1 MPGMVLFRRR
11 WSVGSDDL
19 VLPALFLFLLH
30 SIWLVVL
37 LVVLFGLPYGSDQSC
52 SITLVDHGCGYLG
65 ILVSCLIC
73 ESAIMWLSMRGS
85 ILYTQP
91 RDAVQYVLYIRLAI
105 LLVELVYAVVGIAWL
120 VQYYQPC
127 SDVTAK
133 NLTLGI
139 VVCNWL
145 VIFSVC
151 FTLMCTFDPTG
162 RTFVKLKATRRRQRN
177 LTTYT
182 LRHRLEEGQASSW
195 SRRLKFIMCCAR
207 AQDTQ
212 SDAYSEV
219 ASLFAEFFRDL
230 DIVPS
235 DIIAGLVLLR
245 QRQRSK
251 RSAILDQ
258 ANNDIIA
265 FLSGM
270 PVTRNTKYLD
280 LKNSVEMSMYKEVCY
295 YMLFALAAY
304 GWPMYLL
311 RKPACGLCRLA
322 SSCSCTSGSASRLTH
337 AVTVE
342 EDNCCGCNVL
352 AVRRQFLDQDLK
364 QVQIVYMSCHDAV
377 YETPFFVAVDHGKKK
392 VVISIRG
399 TLSLKD
405 ALTDLTGDSERLPVE
420 GQHGTW
426 LGHKGMVYSA
436 EYIKKKLEQEMILSQ
451 AFGRDLSKGTM
462 HYGLVIVGHSLGAGT
477 AAILSFLLRPHY
489 PSLHCYAYSPPGG
502 LLSEDAMEYSKE
514 FCTSVVLGKDLVPR
528 IGLFQLEG
536 FRRHLLEVLQKSDK
550 PKWRIIAGGTKCIPK
565 SEFPSEEDGPQ
576 LQGSAPPSSRLWLH
590 PSDLSIA
597 LSASTPL
604 YPPGRVIH
612 VVHNHPPESCC
623 GQEEPTYSA
632 LWGDNKAFDE
642 VIISPAMLNEHMP
655 HMVMEGLHK
664 VLEAN
669 VAISEQSDAE
679 SGESVAVSL
688 QAELPTNPLLPDCLP
703 TLSNTPNILPSP
715 SHPSTPSPCSS
726 PNMPKNPAVPSHSST
741 QSLVLSDSSAM
752 PVGDSLSSLLNADAP
767 LLLPVENAHSVTQVS
782 DTLPTPALTTLAEP
796 TTTPQ
801 VLENYNKGKTA
812 LLSAAKIM
820 VSPTEVD
827 LNPETIFL
835 GASTSHQP
843 SPVTHHRRNSS
854 VRSCARSEISLD
866 GFAECPPPP
875 VPIVLTGARE
885 RLAVELCERR
895 APLAVME
902 SLSDAESL
910 YSLESRRSSAALRG
924 SPCLGSFPFS
934 MDAPIPEENPS
945 LSSRTELLAADG
957 LQPTTPEHELGEPGP
972 YCPTPPLEEYAPR
985 LSPDTPRYSAHIP
998 PVLGQTVIGQ
1008 PLYLEDAPQQAK
1020 AAETVN
1026 VYLQSGPP
1034 SPEIPPSV
1042 PHSPRGSS
1050 TPLER
1055 GSQESIVEMGETPAR
1070 EQPPAAKAESEPL
1083 ADAASQQAPLSN
1095 GNPSQVVLEFAQ
1107 YLDSLFKL
1115 DGSSSPPMEL
1125 SDGES
1130 ESGRSSY
1137 SQSESQKPGQQLE
1150 DRDKLLLARATL
1162 EPNLVPKPPRTFAG
1176 SADPS
1181 SGISLSPSYP
1191 LSSSGELN
1199 DLSPADGTPA
1209 ANHIRTSTPLPYNEE
1224 NALSSMV

>member
-19 VLPALFLFLLH
+19 VLPAFFLFILH
-30 SIWLVVL
+30 CIWLVVL
-37 LVVLFGLPYGSDQSC
+37 SMVLFGLPYGSEQSC
-52 SITLVDHGCGYLG
+52 SVTLVDHGRGYLG

-91 RDAVQYVLYIRLAI
+91 REAVQYVLYIRLAI

-127 SDVTAK
+127 SDITAK
-133 NLTLGI
+133 NLALGI
-139 VVCNWL
+139 VACNWL

-151 FTLMCTFDPTG
+151 FTMMCTFDPTG

-195 SRRLKFIMCCAR
+195 SRRLKFFMCCTR
-207 AQDTQ
+207 TKDTQ

-245 QRQRSK
+245 QRQRAK
-251 RSAILDQ
+251 RAAILDQ
-258 ANNDIIA
+258 ANNDVLA
-265 FLSGM
+265 FLSGI

-280 LKNSVEMSMYKEVCY
+280 LKNSSEMAMYKEVCY
-295 YMLFALAAY
+295 YMLFAMAAY
-304 GWPMYLL
+304 GWPVYLL
-311 RKPACGLCRLA
+311 RKPACGLCKLV
-322 SSCSCTSGSASRLTH
+322 STCSVCVCSRLSQSITI
-337 AVTVE
+337 E

-352 AVRRQFLDQDLK
+352 AIRRQFLDRDLK
-364 QVQIVYMSCHDAV
+364 EVQIVYTSFHDAV
-377 YETPFFVAVDHGKKK
+377 YETPFFVAVDHAKKK

-399 TLSLKD
+399 TLSPKD

-420 GQHGTW
+420 EQHGTW

-451 AFGRDLSKGTM
+451 AFGRDLGKGTM

-477 AAILSFLLRPHY
+477 AAILSFLLRPQY
-489 PSLHCYAYSPPGG
+489 PSLHCYSYSPPGG

-514 FCTSVVLGKDLVPR
+514 FVTSVVLGKDLVPR
-528 IGLFQLEG
+528 IGLSQLEG

-565 SEFPSEEDGPQ
+565 SELPLDDEAPVSQGVTPSN
-576 LQGSAPPSSRLWLH
+576 SRLWLH

-612 VVHNHPPESCC
+612 VVHNHPPEICC

-655 HMVMEGLHK
+655 HVVMDGVNK
-664 VLEAN
+664 
-669 VAISEQSDAE
+669 
-679 SGESVAVSL
+679 
-688 QAELPTNPLLPDCLP
+688 
-703 TLSNTPNILPSP
+703 
-715 SHPSTPSPCSS
+715 
-726 PNMPKNPAVPSHSST
+726 
-741 QSLVLSDSSAM
+741 
-752 PVGDSLSSLLNADAP
+752 
-767 LLLPVENAHSVTQVS
+767 
-782 DTLPTPALTTLAEP
+782 
-796 TTTPQ
+796 

-827 LNPETIFL
+827 LNPETVFL
-835 GASTSHQP
+835 DASSSPQP
-843 SPVTHHRRNSS
+843 TANQ
-854 VRSCARSEISLD
+854 CLKQISLD
-866 GFAECPPPP
+866 GFLECLPPP
-875 VPIVLTGARE
+875 VPVVLTGARE
-885 RLAVELCERR
+885 RLAVELRERK
-895 APLAVME
+895 APLAIME
-902 SLSDAESL
+902 SLSDAESV
-910 YSLESRRSSAALRG
+910 YSLDSRRSSAALRG
-924 SPCLGSFPFS
+924 SPCLGSLPFPL
-934 MDAPIPEENPS
+934 DATIPEENPS

-957 LQPTTPEHELGEPGP
+957 LDHELGEPASPGKKFRRSSG
-972 YCPTPPLEEYAPR
+972 TPVAFP
-985 LSPDTPRYSAHIP
+985 
-998 PVLGQTVIGQ
+998 
-1008 PLYLEDAPQQAK
+1008 
-1020 AAETVN
+1020 
-1026 VYLQSGPP
+1026 
-1034 SPEIPPSV
+1034 
-1042 PHSPRGSS
+1042 
-1050 TPLER
+1050 
-1055 GSQESIVEMGETPAR
+1055 
-1070 EQPPAAKAESEPL
+1070 
-1083 ADAASQQAPLSN
+1083 PLSN
-1095 GNPSQVVLEFAQ
+1095 GTPSQAVLDFAQ
-1107 YLDSLFKL
+1107 YLDSLFRL
-1115 DGSSSPPMEL
+1115 DGSSSPPLEL
-1125 SDGES
+1125 SDAES
-1130 ESGRSSY
+1130 ESGRGSY
-1137 SQSESQKPGQQLE
+1137 SQAEGHHADQCMKDMDK
-1150 DRDKLLLARATL
+1150 DRQLLARATL

-1181 SGISLSPSYP
+1181 SGISLSPSFP

-1199 DLSPADGTPA
+1199 DFSPADGVPPTNYTSA
-1209 ANHIRTSTPLPYNEE
+1209 LRTSAASPNPKETT
-1224 NALSSMV
+1224 LSSMV

>member
-1 MPGMVLFRRR
+1 MPGMVMFRRR

-30 SIWLVVL
+30 CIWLVVL
-37 LVVLFGLPYGSDQSC
+37 SVVLFGLPYGSDQSC
-52 SITLVDHGCGYLG
+52 SITLVDHGRGYMG

-91 RDAVQYVLYIRLAI
+91 REAVQYVIYIRLAI

-133 NLTLGI
+133 NLALGI
-139 VVCNWL
+139 VACNWL

-151 FTLMCTFDPTG
+151 ITLMCTFDPTG

-195 SRRLKFIMCCAR
+195 SRRLKFFMCCTR

-258 ANNDIIA
+258 ANNDILA

-270 PVTRNTKYLD
+270 PVTRNTRYLD
-280 LKNSVEMSMYKEVCY
+280 LKNSAEMNMYKDVCY

-304 GWPMYLL
+304 GWPMYLM

-322 SSCSCTSGSASRLTH
+322 SSCPCTSVSGSRLSQS
-337 AVTVE
+337 VTVE

-352 AVRRQFLDQDLK
+352 AIRRHFLDRDLK
-364 QVQIVYMSCHDAV
+364 QVHIVYTSCHDAV
-377 YETPFFVAVDHGKKK
+377 YETPFFVAVDHAKKK

-399 TLSLKD
+399 TLSPKD
-405 ALTDLTGDSERLPVE
+405 ALTDLTGDSERLPLE
-420 GQHGTW
+420 EQHGTW

-451 AFGRDLSKGTM
+451 AFGRDLNKGTM

-477 AAILSFLLRPHY
+477 AAILSFLLRPEY
-489 PSLHCYAYSPPGG
+489 PTLHCYSYSPPGG

-514 FCTSVVLGKDLVPR
+514 FVSSVVLGKDLVPR
-528 IGLFQLEG
+528 LGLSQLEG
-536 FRRHLLEVLQKSDK
+536 FRRHLLEVLQKSNK

-565 SEFPSEEDGPQ
+565 SELPLEDEDPQ
-576 LQGSAPPSSRLWLH
+576 SQPAAPPSTLPFQPPP
-590 PSDLSIA
+590 PSTLLAESSI
-597 LSASTPL
+597 
-604 YPPGRVIH
+604 
-612 VVHNHPPESCC
+612 C

-632 LWGDNKAFDE
+632 LWGDNKAFNE

-655 HMVMEGLHK
+655 HMVMEGLNK
-664 VLEAN
+664 
-669 VAISEQSDAE
+669 
-679 SGESVAVSL
+679 
-688 QAELPTNPLLPDCLP
+688 
-703 TLSNTPNILPSP
+703 
-715 SHPSTPSPCSS
+715 
-726 PNMPKNPAVPSHSST
+726 
-741 QSLVLSDSSAM
+741 
-752 PVGDSLSSLLNADAP
+752 
-767 LLLPVENAHSVTQVS
+767 
-782 DTLPTPALTTLAEP
+782 
-796 TTTPQ
+796 

-827 LNPETIFL
+827 LNPETMFVD
-835 GASTSHQP
+835 TSATSQQP
-843 SPVTHHRRNSS
+843 TPTAHHRRNSS
-854 VRSCARSEISLD
+854 VRSCAQSEISLD
-866 GFAECPPPP
+866 GFSECPPPP
-875 VPIVLTGARE
+875 VPVVLRGARE
-885 RLAVELCERR
+885 RLTVELRDR
-895 APLAVME
+895 KAPLAVME

-910 YSLESRRSSAALRG
+910 YSLDSRRSSAALRG
-924 SPCLGSFPFS
+924 SPMLGSLSFPL
-934 MDAPIPEENPS
+934 DAPIPEENPS
-945 LSSRTELLAADG
+945 LSSRTELLAADC
-957 LQPTTPEHELGEPGP
+957 LCQATPEHLGEDGP
-972 YCPTPPLEEYAPR
+972 FFTPLETTSTPDYPMR
-985 LSPDTPRYSAHIP
+985 LSPATPRFSGHHPPPLLNQSALAHPFKPELNANTKMLPDGDHQQIPGVYSP
-998 PVLGQTVIGQ
+998 GSTPNTPLSPQMGSRPVDR
-1008 PLYLEDAPQQAK
+1008 EDEEWVLDTAK
-1020 AAETVN
+1020 EQLSAETR
-1026 VYLQSGPP
+1026 LAA
-1034 SPEIPPSV
+1034 
-1042 PHSPRGSS
+1042 S
-1050 TPLER
+1050 TP
-1055 GSQESIVEMGETPAR
+1055 
-1070 EQPPAAKAESEPL
+1070 PP
-1083 ADAASQQAPLSN
+1083 QLSN
-1095 GNPSQVVLEFAQ
+1095 GNPSQAVLEFAQ
-1107 YLDSLFKL
+1107 YLDSLFRL
-1115 DGSSSPPMEL
+1115 DGSSSPPLEL

-1130 ESGRSSY
+1130 ESGRGSFGHG
-1137 SQSESQKPGQQLE
+1137 ECLTDGQQL
-1150 DRDKLLLARATL
+1150 DDKQLLARATM

-1181 SGISLSPSYP
+1181 SGISLSPSFP
-1191 LSSSGELN
+1191 LSSSEELN
-1199 DLSPADGTPA
+1199 DLSPGEGALPA
-1209 ANHIRTSTPLPYNEE
+1209 IHSLRTSTPCHCPEE
-1224 NALSSMV
+1224 NTLSSMV

>member
-1 MPGMVLFRRR
+1 MTCLLYHNACTSRVGAVMPGMVLFRRR

-576 LQGSAPPSSRLWLH
+576 PQGSAPPSSRLWLH

-664 VLEAN
+664 
-669 VAISEQSDAE
+669 
-679 SGESVAVSL
+679 
-688 QAELPTNPLLPDCLP
+688 
-703 TLSNTPNILPSP
+703 
-715 SHPSTPSPCSS
+715 
-726 PNMPKNPAVPSHSST
+726 
-741 QSLVLSDSSAM
+741 
-752 PVGDSLSSLLNADAP
+752 
-767 LLLPVENAHSVTQVS
+767 
-782 DTLPTPALTTLAEP
+782 
-796 TTTPQ
+796 

>member
-19 VLPALFLFLLH
+19 VLPAFFLFILH
-30 SIWLVVL
+30 CIWLVVL
-37 LVVLFGLPYGSDQSC
+37 SVVLFGLPYSSEQSC
-52 SITLVDHGCGYLG
+52 SVTLVDHGRGYLG

-91 RDAVQYVLYIRLAI
+91 REAVQYVLYIRLAI

-127 SDVTAK
+127 SDITAK
-133 NLTLGI
+133 NLALGI

-151 FTLMCTFDPTG
+151 FTMMCTFDPTG

-195 SRRLKFIMCCAR
+195 SRRLKFFMCCTR
-207 AQDTQ
+207 AKDTQ

-251 RSAILDQ
+251 RASILDQ
-258 ANNDIIA
+258 ANNDVLA
-265 FLSGM
+265 FLSGI

-280 LKNSVEMSMYKEVCY
+280 LKNSSEMAMYKEVCY
-295 YMLFALAAY
+295 YMLFAMAAY
-304 GWPMYLL
+304 GWPIYLL
-311 RKPACGLCRLA
+311 RKPACGLCRLV
-322 SSCSCTSGSASRLTH
+322 STCSCNTSVSGSRLSQSI
-337 AVTVE
+337 TVE

-352 AVRRQFLDQDLK
+352 AIRRQFLDRDLK
-364 QVQIVYMSCHDAV
+364 EVQIVYTSWHDA
-377 YETPFFVAVDHGKKK
+377 
-392 VVISIRG
+392 
-399 TLSLKD
+399 D

-420 GQHGTW
+420 EQHGTW

-451 AFGRDLSKGTM
+451 AFGRDLGKGTM

-477 AAILSFLLRPHY
+477 AAILSFLLRPQY
-489 PSLHCYAYSPPGG
+489 PSLHCYSYSPPGG

-514 FCTSVVLGKDLVPR
+514 FVTSVVLGKDLVPR
-528 IGLFQLEG
+528 IGLSQLEG

-565 SEFPSEEDGPQ
+565 SELPMDDEAPVSQGVTPSN
-576 LQGSAPPSSRLWLH
+576 SRLWLH

-612 VVHNHPPESCC
+612 VVHNHPPEMCC

-655 HMVMEGLHK
+655 HV
-664 VLEAN
+664 VLEN
-669 VAISEQSDAE
+669 PYLISDLIA
-679 SGESVAVSL
+679 A
-688 QAELPTNPLLPDCLP
+688 
-703 TLSNTPNILPSP
+703 
-715 SHPSTPSPCSS
+715 
-726 PNMPKNPAVPSHSST
+726 
-741 QSLVLSDSSAM
+741 
-752 PVGDSLSSLLNADAP
+752 
-767 LLLPVENAHSVTQVS
+767 
-782 DTLPTPALTTLAEP
+782 
-796 TTTPQ
+796 Q

-827 LNPETIFL
+827 LNPETVFL
-835 GASTSHQP
+835 DASNSPQP
-843 SPVTHHRRNSS
+843 TPATHHRRNSS

-866 GFAECPPPP
+866 GFSECPPPP
-875 VPIVLTGARE
+875 VPVVLTGARE
-885 RLAVELCERR
+885 RLAVELRERK
-895 APLAVME
+895 APLAIME
-902 SLSDAESL
+902 SLSDAESI
-910 YSLESRRSSAALRG
+910 YSLDSRRSSAALRG
-924 SPCLGSFPFS
+924 SPCLGSLPFPL
-934 MDAPIPEENPS
+934 DAPIPEENPS

-957 LQPTTPEHELGEPGP
+957 LDRELGEAGP
-972 YCPTPPLEEYAPR
+972 YCPTPPELEIPSNDAHHLNTRNSGNFSPLSVGQTIVDQPANQGEQDFRRSSGTPVACQPSAIPNNQVASR
-985 LSPDTPRYSAHIP
+985 TPETPKDREFAEGEVESGQSKTLSP
-998 PVLGQTVIGQ
+998 
-1008 PLYLEDAPQQAK
+1008 
-1020 AAETVN
+1020 
-1026 VYLQSGPP
+1026 
-1034 SPEIPPSV
+1034 V
-1042 PHSPRGSS
+1042 P
-1050 TPLER
+1050 
-1055 GSQESIVEMGETPAR
+1055 
-1070 EQPPAAKAESEPL
+1070 
-1083 ADAASQQAPLSN
+1083 PLSN
-1095 GNPSQVVLEFAQ
+1095 GTPSQAVLEFAQ
-1107 YLDSLFKL
+1107 YLDSLFRL
-1115 DGSSSPPMEL
+1115 DGSSSPPLEL
-1125 SDGES
+1125 SDAES
-1130 ESGRSSY
+1130 ESGRGSY
-1137 SQSESQKPGQQLE
+1137 SQAEGHHADQRVKNADK
-1150 DRDKLLLARATL
+1150 DRQLLARATL

-1181 SGISLSPSYP
+1181 SGISLSPSFP

-1199 DLSPADGTPA
+1199 DFSPADGVLPT
-1209 ANHIRTSTPLPYNEE
+1209 NHTSALRTE
-1224 NALSSMV
+1224 NPKETVLSSMV

>member
-1 MPGMVLFRRR
+1 MPGMVMFRRR

-30 SIWLVVL
+30 CVWLVVL
-37 LVVLFGLPYGSDQSC
+37 SVVLFGLPYGSDQSC
-52 SITLVDHGCGYLG
+52 SVTLVDHGRGYLG

-91 RDAVQYVLYIRLAI
+91 REAVQYVLYIRLAI

-133 NLTLGI
+133 NLALGI
-139 VVCNWL
+139 VACNWL

-151 FTLMCTFDPTG
+151 ITLMCTFDPTG

-195 SRRLKFIMCCAR
+195 SRRLKFFMCCTR

-251 RSAILDQ
+251 RSSILDQ
-258 ANNDIIA
+258 ANNDILA

-270 PVTRNTKYLD
+270 PVTRNTRYLD
-280 LKNSVEMSMYKEVCY
+280 LKNSGEMNMYKDVCY

-304 GWPMYLL
+304 GWPMYLM

-322 SSCSCTSGSASRLTH
+322 SSCPCTSVSGSRLSQS
-337 AVTVE
+337 VTVE

-352 AVRRQFLDQDLK
+352 AIRRHFLDRELK
-364 QVQIVYMSCHDAV
+364 QVHIVYTSCHDAV
-377 YETPFFVAVDHGKKK
+377 YETPFFVAVDHAKKK

-399 TLSLKD
+399 TLSPKD

-420 GQHGTW
+420 EQHGTW

-451 AFGRDLSKGTM
+451 AFGRDLNKGTM

-477 AAILSFLLRPHY
+477 AAILSFLLRPQY
-489 PSLHCYAYSPPGG
+489 PTLHCYSYSPPGG
-502 LLSEDAMEYSKE
+502 LLSEEAMEYSKE
-514 FCTSVVLGKDLVPR
+514 FVTSVVLGKDLVPR
-528 IGLFQLEG
+528 LGLSQLEG
-536 FRRHLLEVLQKSDK
+536 FRRHLLEVLQKSNK

-565 SEFPSEEDGPQ
+565 SELPLEDDDPQ
-576 LQGSAPPSSRLWLH
+576 SQPAAPPSSRLWLH

-604 YPPGRVIH
+604 YPPGRIIH
-612 VVHNHPPESCC
+612 VVC
-623 GQEEPTYSA
+623 GCFCFEEPTYSA

-655 HMVMEGLHK
+655 HMVMEGLNK
-664 VLEAN
+664 
-669 VAISEQSDAE
+669 
-679 SGESVAVSL
+679 
-688 QAELPTNPLLPDCLP
+688 
-703 TLSNTPNILPSP
+703 
-715 SHPSTPSPCSS
+715 
-726 PNMPKNPAVPSHSST
+726 
-741 QSLVLSDSSAM
+741 
-752 PVGDSLSSLLNADAP
+752 
-767 LLLPVENAHSVTQVS
+767 
-782 DTLPTPALTTLAEP
+782 
-796 TTTPQ
+796 

-827 LNPETIFL
+827 LNPESIFMD
-835 GASTSHQP
+835 ASTTSQQP
-843 SPVTHHRRNSS
+843 TPTTHHRRNSS
-854 VRSCARSEISLD
+854 VRSCAQSEISLD
-866 GFAECPPPP
+866 GFSECPPPP
-875 VPIVLTGARE
+875 VPVVLRGARE
-885 RLAVELCERR
+885 RLAVELRDR
-895 APLAVME
+895 KAPLAVME

-910 YSLESRRSSAALRG
+910 YSLDSRRSSAALRG
-924 SPCLGSFPFS
+924 SPMLSSLPFPL
-934 MDAPIPEENPS
+934 DAPIPEENPS
-945 LSSRTELLAADG
+945 LSSRTELLAADC
-957 LQPTTPEHELGEPGP
+957 LCATTPEHLGEVGP
-972 YCPTPPLEEYAPR
+972 FFTPWTPFPSSAEPEPEKQLPASTPP
-985 LSPDTPRYSAHIP
+985 
-998 PVLGQTVIGQ
+998 
-1008 PLYLEDAPQQAK
+1008 PQ
-1020 AAETVN
+1020 
-1026 VYLQSGPP
+1026 
-1034 SPEIPPSV
+1034 
-1042 PHSPRGSS
+1042 
-1050 TPLER
+1050 
-1055 GSQESIVEMGETPAR
+1055 
-1070 EQPPAAKAESEPL
+1070 
-1083 ADAASQQAPLSN
+1083 LSN
-1095 GNPSQVVLEFAQ
+1095 GNPSQAVLEFAQ
-1107 YLDSLFKL
+1107 YLDSLFRL
-1115 DGSSSPPMEL
+1115 DGSSSPPLEL

-1130 ESGRSSY
+1130 ESGRGSFG
-1137 SQSESQKPGQQLE
+1137 QGECLGDGQQL
-1150 DRDKLLLARATL
+1150 DDKQLLARATL

-1181 SGISLSPSYP
+1181 SGISLSPSFP
-1191 LSSSGELN
+1191 LSSSEELN
-1199 DLSPADGTPA
+1199 DLSPGEGAPPA
-1209 ANHIRTSTPLPYNEE
+1209 IHSLRTSPPCHCPEE
-1224 NALSSMV
+1224 NTLSSMV

>member
-19 VLPALFLFLLH
+19 VLPAFFLFLLH
-30 SIWLVVL
+30 CIWLVVL
-37 LVVLFGLPYGSDQSC
+37 SVVLFGLPYSLEQSC
-52 SITLVDHGCGYLG
+52 SVTLVDHGRGYLG

-91 RDAVQYVLYIRLAI
+91 REAVQYVLYIRLAI

-127 SDVTAK
+127 PDVTAK

-139 VVCNWL
+139 VACNWL

-151 FTLMCTFDPTG
+151 FTMMCTFDPTG

-195 SRRLKFIMCCAR
+195 SRRLKFFMCCTR
-207 AQDTQ
+207 AKDTQ

-245 QRQRSK
+245 QRQRAK
-251 RSAILDQ
+251 RAAVLDQ
-258 ANNDIIA
+258 ANNDVLA
-265 FLSGM
+265 FLSGI

-280 LKNSVEMSMYKEVCY
+280 LKNSSEMAMYKEVCY
-295 YMLFALAAY
+295 YMLFAMAAY
-304 GWPMYLL
+304 GWPVYLL
-311 RKPACGLCRLA
+311 RQPACGICRLV
-322 SSCSCTSGSASRLTH
+322 STCSYCVCVCSRLSQSI
-337 AVTVE
+337 TVE

-352 AVRRQFLDQDLK
+352 AIRRQFLDRDLK
-364 QVQIVYMSCHDAV
+364 EVQIVYTSFHDAV
-377 YETPFFVAVDHGKKK
+377 YETPFFVAVDHAKKK

-399 TLSLKD
+399 TLSPKD

-420 GQHGTW
+420 EQHGTW

-451 AFGRDLSKGTM
+451 AFGRDLGKGTM

-477 AAILSFLLRPHY
+477 AAILSFLLRPQY
-489 PSLHCYAYSPPGG
+489 PSLHCYSYSPPGG

-514 FCTSVVLGKDLVPR
+514 FVTSVVLGKDLVPR
-528 IGLFQLEG
+528 IGLSQLEG
-536 FRRHLLEVLQKSDK
+536 FRRHLLEVLQKSEK
-550 PKWRIIAGGTKCIPK
+550 AKWRIIAGGTKCIPK
-565 SEFPSEEDGPQ
+565 SELPLDDEAPVSQGVTPSN
-576 LQGSAPPSSRLWLH
+576 SRLWLH

-612 VVHNHPPESCC
+612 VVHNHPPEMCC
-623 GQEEPTYSA
+623 GQEDPTYSA

-655 HMVMEGLHK
+655 HVVMDGLNK
-664 VLEAN
+664 
-669 VAISEQSDAE
+669 
-679 SGESVAVSL
+679 
-688 QAELPTNPLLPDCLP
+688 
-703 TLSNTPNILPSP
+703 
-715 SHPSTPSPCSS
+715 
-726 PNMPKNPAVPSHSST
+726 
-741 QSLVLSDSSAM
+741 
-752 PVGDSLSSLLNADAP
+752 
-767 LLLPVENAHSVTQVS
+767 
-782 DTLPTPALTTLAEP
+782 
-796 TTTPQ
+796 

-827 LNPETIFL
+827 LNPETVFL
-835 GASTSHQP
+835 DASSSPQP
-843 SPVTHHRRNSS
+843 TPAKHHRRNSS

-866 GFAECPPPP
+866 GFSECPPPP
-875 VPIVLTGARE
+875 VPVVLTGARE
-885 RLAVELCERR
+885 RLAVELREQK
-895 APLAVME
+895 APLAIME
-902 SLSDAESL
+902 SLSDAESV
-910 YSLESRRSSAALRG
+910 YSLDSRRSSAALRG
-924 SPCLGSFPFS
+924 SPCLGSLPFPL
-934 MDAPIPEENPS
+934 DATIPEENPS

-957 LQPTTPEHELGEPGP
+957 LDHELVPSSV
-972 YCPTPPLEEYAPR
+972 THHLNFSPL
-985 LSPDTPRYSAHIP
+985 S
-998 PVLGQTVIGQ
+998 LGQTIVDQ
-1008 PLYLEDAPQQAK
+1008 PAKVESVRQA
-1020 AAETVN
+1020 
-1026 VYLQSGPP
+1026 
-1034 SPEIPPSV
+1034 
-1042 PHSPRGSS
+1042 
-1050 TPLER
+1050 
-1055 GSQESIVEMGETPAR
+1055 
-1070 EQPPAAKAESEPL
+1070 
-1083 ADAASQQAPLSN
+1083 
-1095 GNPSQVVLEFAQ
+1095 VLEFAQ
-1107 YLDSLFKL
+1107 YLDSLFRL
-1115 DGSSSPPMEL
+1115 DGSSSPPLEL
-1125 SDGES
+1125 SDAES
-1130 ESGRSSY
+1130 ESGRGSY
-1137 SQSESQKPGQQLE
+1137 SQAEGHHADQCVKNADK
-1150 DRDKLLLARATL
+1150 DRQLLARATL

-1181 SGISLSPSYP
+1181 SGISLSPSFP

-1199 DLSPADGTPA
+1199 DFSPPDGVLP
-1209 ANHIRTSTPLPYNEE
+1209 ANHTTALRTSAASPNPKETV
-1224 NALSSMV
+1224 LSSMV

>member
-1 MPGMVLFRRR
+1 MPGMVMFRRR

-19 VLPALFLFLLH
+19 VLPALFLFVLH
-30 SIWLVVL
+30 CVWLVVL
-37 LVVLFGLPYGSDQSC
+37 SVVLFGLPYGSDQSC
-52 SITLVDHGCGYLG
+52 SVTLVDHGRGYLG

-91 RDAVQYVLYIRLAI
+91 REAVQYVLYIRLAI

-133 NLTLGI
+133 NLALGI

-145 VIFSVC
+145 VIFSMC

-195 SRRLKFIMCCAR
+195 SRRLKFFMCCTR

-258 ANNDIIA
+258 ANNDILA

-270 PVTRNTKYLD
+270 PVTRNTRYLD
-280 LKNSVEMSMYKEVCY
+280 LKNSTEMAMYKEVCY

-304 GWPMYLL
+304 GWPMYLM

-322 SSCSCTSGSASRLTH
+322 SSCPCTSVSGTRLSQS
-337 AVTVE
+337 VTVE

-352 AVRRQFLDQDLK
+352 AIRRHFLDRELK
-364 QVQIVYMSCHDAV
+364 QVHIVYTSCHDAV

-399 TLSLKD
+399 TLSPKD
-405 ALTDLTGDSERLPVE
+405 ALTDLTGDSERLPLE
-420 GQHGTW
+420 EQHGTW

-451 AFGRDLSKGTM
+451 AFGRDLGKGTM

-477 AAILSFLLRPHY
+477 AAILSFLLRPQY
-489 PSLHCYAYSPPGG
+489 PTLQCYSYSPPGG

-514 FCTSVVLGKDLVPR
+514 FVTSVVLGKDLVPR
-528 IGLFQLEG
+528 IGLSQLEG

-565 SEFPSEEDGPQ
+565 SELPVEDSTQPPPV
-576 LQGSAPPSSRLWLH
+576 APPSARLWLH

-604 YPPGRVIH
+604 YPPGKVIH
-612 VVHNHPPESCC
+612 VVHNHPPETCC

-655 HMVMEGLHK
+655 HMVMEGLNK
-664 VLEAN
+664 
-669 VAISEQSDAE
+669 
-679 SGESVAVSL
+679 
-688 QAELPTNPLLPDCLP
+688 
-703 TLSNTPNILPSP
+703 
-715 SHPSTPSPCSS
+715 
-726 PNMPKNPAVPSHSST
+726 
-741 QSLVLSDSSAM
+741 
-752 PVGDSLSSLLNADAP
+752 
-767 LLLPVENAHSVTQVS
+767 
-782 DTLPTPALTTLAEP
+782 
-796 TTTPQ
+796 

-827 LNPETIFL
+827 LNPETIFM
-835 GASTSHQP
+835 AVPNSQQP
-843 SPVTHHRRNSS
+843 TPAMHHRRNSS

-866 GFAECPPPP
+866 GFSECPPPP
-875 VPIVLTGARE
+875 VPVVLRGARE
-885 RLAVELCERR
+885 RLAVELRDR
-895 APLAVME
+895 KAPLAVME

-910 YSLESRRSSAALRG
+910 YSLDSRRSSAALRG
-924 SPCLGSFPFS
+924 SPMLGCLPFS
-934 MDAPIPEENPS
+934 LDAPIPEENPS
-945 LSSRTELLAADG
+945 LSSRTELLAADC
-957 LQPTTPEHELGEPGP
+957 LCQATPEHLGQAGP
-972 YCPTPPLEEYAPR
+972 YFTPLESGSTPDYIMR
-985 LSPDTPRYSAHIP
+985 LSPATPRFSGHHSPAP
-998 PVLGQTVIGQ
+998 LGQIV
-1008 PLYLEDAPQQAK
+1008 LAQQ
-1020 AAETVN
+1020 
-1026 VYLQSGPP
+1026 SD
-1034 SPEIPPSV
+1034 
-1042 PHSPRGSS
+1042 SS
-1050 TPLER
+1050 TPH
-1055 GSQESIVEMGETPAR
+1055 ETELDGGVQDIPAVYSPDSTPPVPHRARTNLGPENGGYGKDVDGWEKR
-1070 EQPPAAKAESEPL
+1070 ETAEETQLKAEPS
-1083 ADAASQQAPLSN
+1083 ASTPPTQLSN
-1095 GNPSQVVLEFAQ
+1095 GNPSQAVLEFAQ
-1107 YLDSLFKL
+1107 YLDSLFRL
-1115 DGSSSPPMEL
+1115 DGSSSPPLEL

-1130 ESGRSSY
+1130 ESGRGSY
-1137 SQSESQKPGQQLE
+1137 DQEEGSGEGQQRGE
-1150 DRDKLLLARATL
+1150 DKQLLARATL
-1162 EPNLVPKPPRTFAG
+1162 EPNLVPKPPRTFAD

-1181 SGISLSPSYP
+1181 SGISLSPSFP

-1199 DLSPADGTPA
+1199 DLSPSDGAPPTT
-1209 ANHIRTSTPLPYNEE
+1209 HSLRTSTPCPYPEE
-1224 NALSSMV
+1224 NVLSSMV

>member
-19 VLPALFLFLLH
+19 VLPALFLFILH

-37 LVVLFGLPYGSDQSC
+37 LVVLFGLHYGSAQSC
-52 SITLVDHGCGYLG
+52 SITLVDHGYGYLG

-195 SRRLKFIMCCAR
+195 SRRLKFIMCCTR

-245 QRQRSK
+245 QRQRAK

-311 RKPACGLCRLA
+311 RKPACGLCRLV
-322 SSCSCTSGSASRLTH
+322 SSCSCTSGSSARLTQS
-337 AVTVE
+337 VTVE

-352 AVRRQFLDQDLK
+352 AVRRHFLDQDLK

-420 GQHGTW
+420 EQHGTW

-477 AAILSFLLRPHY
+477 AAILSFLLRPQY

-528 IGLFQLEG
+528 IGLYQLEG

-565 SEFPSEEDGPQ
+565 SEFPEEDGPHT
-576 LQGSAPPSSRLWLH
+576 QGSAPPSSRLWLH

-664 VLEAN
+664 VLE
-669 VAISEQSDAE
+669 
-679 SGESVAVSL
+679 
-688 QAELPTNPLLPDCLP
+688 
-703 TLSNTPNILPSP
+703 
-715 SHPSTPSPCSS
+715 
-726 PNMPKNPAVPSHSST
+726 
-741 QSLVLSDSSAM
+741 
-752 PVGDSLSSLLNADAP
+752 
-767 LLLPVENAHSVTQVS
+767 
-782 DTLPTPALTTLAEP
+782 
-796 TTTPQ
+796 
-801 VLENYNKGKTA
+801 NYNKGKTA

-866 GFAECPPPP
+866 GFAECPAPP
-875 VPIVLTGARE
+875 VPVVLTGARE
-885 RLAVELCERR
+885 RLAVELIERR
-895 APLAVME
+895 APLAIME
-902 SLSDAESL
+902 SLSDVESL
-910 YSLESRRSSAALRG
+910 YSLDSRRSSAALRG
-924 SPCLGSFPFS
+924 SPCLGGLPFPL
-934 MDAPIPEENPS
+934 DAPIPEENPS

-957 LQPTTPEHELGEPGP
+957 LQPDTPEHELGEPGP
-972 YCPTPPLEEYAPR
+972 YCPTPPLQYSPQ
-985 LSPDTPRYSAHIP
+985 LSPPTPRFCTHTP

-1008 PLYLEDAPQQAK
+1008 PLLQEDVPQAE

-1026 VYLQSGPP
+1026 VYLQSCPP
-1034 SPEIPPSV
+1034 SPEMPTSV

-1055 GSQESIVEMGETPAR
+1055 GSQESVVEKGAKAAR
-1070 EQPPAAKAESEPL
+1070 EEPSKAAGRPPEV
-1083 ADAASQQAPLSN
+1083 AASQAPISN

-1107 YLDSLFKL
+1107 YLDSLFRL
-1115 DGSSSPPMEL
+1115 DGSGSPPMEL
-1125 SDGES
+1125 SDAES
-1130 ESGRSSY
+1130 ESGRGSY
-1137 SQSESQKPGQQLE
+1137 SQSEGQGQRPGQQLGDG
-1150 DRDKLLLARATL
+1150 DRQLLARATL

-1199 DLSPADGTPA
+1199 DLSPSDGTPA
-1209 ANHIRTSTPLPYNEE
+1209 ANHIRTSTPCSYNEE

>member
-1 MPGMVLFRRR
+1 MPGMVMFRRR

-30 SIWLVVL
+30 CIWLVVL
-37 LVVLFGLPYGSDQSC
+37 SVVLFGLPYGSDQSC
-52 SITLVDHGCGYLG
+52 SVTLVDHGRGYLG

-91 RDAVQYVLYIRLAI
+91 REAVQYVLYIRLAI

-133 NLTLGI
+133 NLALGI
-139 VVCNWL
+139 VACNWL

-151 FTLMCTFDPTG
+151 ITLMCTFDPTG

-195 SRRLKFIMCCAR
+195 SRRLKFFMCCTR

-258 ANNDIIA
+258 ANNDILA

-270 PVTRNTKYLD
+270 PVTRNTRYLD
-280 LKNSVEMSMYKEVCY
+280 LKNSAEMNMYKEVCY

-304 GWPMYLL
+304 GWPMYLM
-311 RKPACGLCRLA
+311 RKPACGLCHLA
-322 SSCSCTSGSASRLTH
+322 SSCPCTSVSGSRLSQS
-337 AVTVE
+337 VTVE

-352 AVRRQFLDQDLK
+352 AIRRHFLDRDLK
-364 QVQIVYMSCHDAV
+364 QVHIVYTSCHDAV
-377 YETPFFVAVDHGKKK
+377 YETPFFVAVDHEKEK

-399 TLSLKD
+399 TLSPKD

-420 GQHGTW
+420 EQHGTW

-477 AAILSFLLRPHY
+477 AAILSFLLRPQY
-489 PSLHCYAYSPPGG
+489 PTLHCYSYSPPGG

-514 FCTSVVLGKDLVPR
+514 FVTSVVLGKDLVPR
-528 IGLFQLEG
+528 LGLSQLEG
-536 FRRHLLEVLQKSDK
+536 FRRHLLEVLQKSNK
-550 PKWRIIAGGTKCIPK
+550 SKWRIIAGGTKCIPK
-565 SEFPSEEDGPQ
+565 SELPLEDEDPQ
-576 LQGSAPPSSRLWLH
+576 SQPAAPPSTLPFQPPP
-590 PSDLSIA
+590 PSILLAESSI
-597 LSASTPL
+597 
-604 YPPGRVIH
+604 
-612 VVHNHPPESCC
+612 C

-655 HMVMEGLHK
+655 HMVMEGLNK
-664 VLEAN
+664 VLEN
-669 VAISEQSDAE
+669 F
-679 SGESVAVSL
+679 
-688 QAELPTNPLLPDCLP
+688 
-703 TLSNTPNILPSP
+703 
-715 SHPSTPSPCSS
+715 
-726 PNMPKNPAVPSHSST
+726 
-741 QSLVLSDSSAM
+741 
-752 PVGDSLSSLLNADAP
+752 
-767 LLLPVENAHSVTQVS
+767 
-782 DTLPTPALTTLAEP
+782 
-796 TTTPQ
+796 
-801 VLENYNKGKTA
+801 NKGKTA

-827 LNPETIFL
+827 LNPETLFMDT
-835 GASTSHQP
+835 STSQQP
-843 SPVTHHRRNSS
+843 TPTTHHRRNSS
-854 VRSCARSEISLD
+854 VRSCAQSEISLD
-866 GFAECPPPP
+866 GFSECPPPP
-875 VPIVLTGARE
+875 VPVVLRGARE
-885 RLAVELCERR
+885 RLAVELRDR
-895 APLAVME
+895 KAPLAVME

-910 YSLESRRSSAALRG
+910 YSLDSRRSSAALRG
-924 SPCLGSFPFS
+924 SPILGSLPFPL
-934 MDAPIPEENPS
+934 DAPIPEENPS
-945 LSSRTELLAADG
+945 LSSRTELLAADC
-957 LQPTTPEHELGEPGP
+957 LCQETPEHLGEVGP
-972 YCPTPPLEEYAPR
+972 FFTPVESRSTPEYSMR
-985 LSPDTPRYSAHIP
+985 LSPATPHYSGNHSPALLNQSILAQPVKPELNSNPEILPDEDHQQIP
-998 PVLGQTVIGQ
+998 GVYSPGSTPNASLSPQIGSRPVNTEKEVWE
-1008 PLYLEDAPQQAK
+1008 LETAENLLS
-1020 AAETVN
+1020 AETRP
-1026 VYLQSGPP
+1026 SDSSP
-1034 SPEIPPSV
+1034 SP
-1042 PHSPRGSS
+1042 
-1050 TPLER
+1050 
-1055 GSQESIVEMGETPAR
+1055 Q
-1070 EQPPAAKAESEPL
+1070 
-1083 ADAASQQAPLSN
+1083 LSN
-1095 GNPSQVVLEFAQ
+1095 GNPSQAVLEFAQ
-1107 YLDSLFKL
+1107 YLDSLFRL
-1115 DGSSSPPMEL
+1115 DGSCSPPLEL

-1130 ESGRSSY
+1130 ESGRGSFG
-1137 SQSESQKPGQQLE
+1137 QGECLGDGQQL
-1150 DRDKLLLARATL
+1150 DDKQLLARATL

-1181 SGISLSPSYP
+1181 SGISLSPSFP
-1191 LSSSGELN
+1191 LSSSEELN
-1199 DLSPADGTPA
+1199 DLSPGEVAPPA
-1209 ANHIRTSTPLPYNEE
+1209 MHSLRTSTPCHCSEE
-1224 NALSSMV
+1224 NTLSSMV

>member
-1 MPGMVLFRRR
+1 MPGMVMFRRR

-30 SIWLVVL
+30 CVWLVVL
-37 LVVLFGLPYGSDQSC
+37 SVVLFGLPFGSDQSC
-52 SITLVDHGCGYLG
+52 SVTLVDHGRGYLG

-73 ESAIMWLSMRGS
+73 ESAIMWLSMRGT

-91 RDAVQYVLYIRLAI
+91 REAVEYVLYIRLAI

-120 VQYYQPC
+120 LQYYQPC

-133 NLTLGI
+133 NIALGI

-145 VIFSVC
+145 VIFSMC

-195 SRRLKFIMCCAR
+195 SRRLKFFMCCTR

-245 QRQRSK
+245 QRQRSN
-251 RSAILDQ
+251 RGAILDQ
-258 ANNDIIA
+258 ANNDILA

-270 PVTRNTKYLD
+270 PVTRYTKYLD
-280 LKNSVEMSMYKEVCY
+280 LKNSMEMGMYKEVCY
-295 YMLFALAAY
+295 YMLFAVAAY
-304 GWPMYLL
+304 GWPMYLM

-322 SSCSCTSGSASRLTH
+322 STCHCTSGTGSRLSQS
-337 AVTVE
+337 VMVE

-352 AVRRQFLDQDLK
+352 AIRRHFLDRELK
-364 QVQIVYMSCHDAV
+364 QVHIVYTSCHDAV

-399 TLSLKD
+399 TLSPKD

-420 GQHGTW
+420 EQHGNW

-451 AFGRDLSKGTM
+451 AFGRDLGKGTM

-477 AAILSFLLRPHY
+477 AAILSFLLRPQY
-489 PSLHCYAYSPPGG
+489 PTLQCYSYSPPGG

-514 FCTSVVLGKDLVPR
+514 FVTSVVLGKDLVPR
-528 IGLFQLEG
+528 IGLSQLEV

-565 SEFPSEEDGPQ
+565 SELPIDDGPEAPAAP
-576 LQGSAPPSSRLWLH
+576 APPSARLWLH

-604 YPPGRVIH
+604 YLPGKVIH
-612 VVHNHPPESCC
+612 VVHNHPPETCC
-623 GQEEPTYSA
+623 GQEEPTYTA
-632 LWGDNKAFDE
+632 LWGDNKSFNE

-655 HMVMEGLHK
+655 HMVMEGLNK
-664 VLEAN
+664 
-669 VAISEQSDAE
+669 
-679 SGESVAVSL
+679 
-688 QAELPTNPLLPDCLP
+688 
-703 TLSNTPNILPSP
+703 
-715 SHPSTPSPCSS
+715 
-726 PNMPKNPAVPSHSST
+726 
-741 QSLVLSDSSAM
+741 
-752 PVGDSLSSLLNADAP
+752 
-767 LLLPVENAHSVTQVS
+767 
-782 DTLPTPALTTLAEP
+782 
-796 TTTPQ
+796 

-827 LNPETIFL
+827 LNPETIFMAAAPPP
-835 GASTSHQP
+835 ASQQP
-843 SPVTHHRRNSS
+843 TPTTHHRRNSS
-854 VRSCARSEISLD
+854 IRSCARSEISLD

-875 VPIVLTGARE
+875 VPVVLRGARE
-885 RLAVELCERR
+885 RLTVELKDRH

-910 YSLESRRSSAALRG
+910 YSLDSRRSSAVLRG
-924 SPCLGSFPFS
+924 SPMLGCLPFQ
-934 MDAPIPEENPS
+934 MNAPIPEENPS
-945 LSSRTELLAADG
+945 LSSRTELLAADC
-957 LQPTTPEHELGEPGP
+957 LYQASPEHDLGEAGP
-972 YCPTPPLEEYAPR
+972 YFTPLGSGSMR
-985 LSPDTPRYSAHIP
+985 LSPATPRYSSHQSLTPLAMN
-998 PVLGQTVIGQ
+998 VIGQ
-1008 PLYLEDAPQQAK
+1008 PFTQKEPCATP
-1020 AAETVN
+1020 ETVPDGECYQMPG
-1026 VYLQSGPP
+1026 VYSPGCTPNAPLSPQISNGEERAEEEEWETDTGERQLKLETVP
-1034 SPEIPPSV
+1034 SA
-1042 PHSPRGSS
+1042 S
-1050 TPLER
+1050 TPLA
-1055 GSQESIVEMGETPAR
+1055 Q
-1070 EQPPAAKAESEPL
+1070 
-1083 ADAASQQAPLSN
+1083 LSN
-1095 GNPSQVVLEFAQ
+1095 GNPSQLVLEFAQ
-1107 YLDSLFKL
+1107 YLDSLFRL
-1115 DGSSSPPMEL
+1115 DGSGSPPLEL

-1130 ESGRSSY
+1130 ESGRGSY
-1137 SQSESQKPGQQLE
+1137 GQGEGPGEGQRE
-1150 DRDKLLLARATL
+1150 DRQLLARATQ

-1181 SGISLSPSYP
+1181 SGISLSPSFP

-1199 DLSPADGTPA
+1199 DLSPADGAPPPT
-1209 ANHIRTSTPLPYNEE
+1209 HSLRTSTPCPYPEE
-1224 NALSSMV
+1224 NVLASMV

>member
-1 MPGMVLFRRR
+1 MPGMVMFRRR

-19 VLPALFLFLLH
+19 VLPALFLFILH
-30 SIWLVVL
+30 CIWLVVL
-37 LVVLFGLPYGSDQSC
+37 SVVLFGLPYGLGQSC
-52 SITLVDHGCGYLG
+52 SVTLVDHGRGYLG

-91 RDAVQYVLYIRLAI
+91 REAVQYVLYIRLAI

-133 NLTLGI
+133 NLALGI

-145 VIFSVC
+145 VIFSVF
-151 FTLMCTFDPTG
+151 FTMMCTFDPTG

-177 LTTYT
+177 LKTYT

-195 SRRLKFIMCCAR
+195 SRRLRFFMCCTR
-207 AQDTQ
+207 AQDSQ

-245 QRQRSK
+245 QRQRAK

-258 ANNDIIA
+258 PNNNILA

-270 PVTRNTKYLD
+270 PVTRSTRYLD
-280 LKNSVEMSMYKEVCY
+280 LKSSVEMAMYKEVCY
-295 YMLFALAAY
+295 YMLFAMAAY

-311 RKPACGLCRLA
+311 RKPACGLCRLL
-322 SSCSCTSGSASRLTH
+322 SSCSCPSASGSRLSH
-337 AVTVE
+337 SVTVE

-352 AVRRQFLDQDLK
+352 AIRRQFLDRDLR
-364 QVQIVYMSCHDAV
+364 QVQIVYTSCHDAV
-377 YETPFFVAVDHGKKK
+377 YETPFYVAVDHGKKK

-399 TLSLKD
+399 TLSPKD

-420 GQHGTW
+420 EQHGIW

-477 AAILSFLLRPHY
+477 AAILSFLLRPQY
-489 PSLHCYAYSPPGG
+489 PTLHCYSYSPPGG
-502 LLSEDAMEYSKE
+502 LLSEDAMEYSKQ
-514 FCTSVVLGKDLVPR
+514 FVTSVVLGKDLVPR
-528 IGLFQLEG
+528 IGLSQLEG

-550 PKWRIIAGGTKCIPK
+550 PKWRIIIGGTKCIPK
-565 SEFPSEEDGPQ
+565 TELPLEDEAPS
-576 LQGSAPPSSRLWLH
+576 QGVTPSSSRLCLH

-604 YPPGRVIH
+604 YLPGRIIH
-612 VVHNHPPESCC
+612 VVHNHPPETCC

-655 HMVMEGLHK
+655 HVVLEGLNK
-664 VLEAN
+664 
-669 VAISEQSDAE
+669 
-679 SGESVAVSL
+679 
-688 QAELPTNPLLPDCLP
+688 
-703 TLSNTPNILPSP
+703 
-715 SHPSTPSPCSS
+715 
-726 PNMPKNPAVPSHSST
+726 
-741 QSLVLSDSSAM
+741 
-752 PVGDSLSSLLNADAP
+752 
-767 LLLPVENAHSVTQVS
+767 
-782 DTLPTPALTTLAEP
+782 
-796 TTTPQ
+796 

-827 LNPETIFL
+827 LNAETVFL
-835 GASTSHQP
+835 AASNSQQP
-843 SPVTHHRRNSS
+843 TPPAHHRRNSS

-866 GFAECPPPP
+866 GFSECPPPP
-875 VPIVLTGARE
+875 VPVVLTGARE
-885 RLAVELCERR
+885 RLTVELQERK

-902 SLSDAESL
+902 SLSDVDSI
-910 YSLESRRSSAALRG
+910 YSLDSRRSSAALRG
-924 SPCLGSFPFS
+924 SPCLGSLPFPL
-934 MDAPIPEENPS
+934 DAPIPEENPS

-957 LQPTTPEHELGEPGP
+957 LLQVSPERELGQAGP
-972 YCPTPPLEEYAPR
+972 CCPTPPELLLPSNGGHR
-985 LSPDTPRYSAHIP
+985 LLPANPRYSGHFP
-998 PVLGQTVIGQ
+998 PLLLGQTVIGHPGRQ
-1008 PLYLEDAPQQAK
+1008 RVTSRPSSVVFEAYKRSGVPVGR
-1020 AAETVN
+1020 ETN
-1026 VYLQSGPP
+1026 
-1034 SPEIPPSV
+1034 
-1042 PHSPRGSS
+1042 
-1050 TPLER
+1050 
-1055 GSQESIVEMGETPAR
+1055 
-1070 EQPPAAKAESEPL
+1070 PAAPWTGPGGEGHEEITRDGEVEKMTGSLAEVRVEPKSEISH
-1083 ADAASQQAPLSN
+1083 AVTMVTPLSN
-1095 GNPSQVVLEFAQ
+1095 GNPSQAVLEFAQ
-1107 YLDSLFKL
+1107 YLDSLFRL
-1115 DGSSSPPMEL
+1115 DESSSPPLEL
-1125 SDGES
+1125 SDAES
-1130 ESGRSSY
+1130 ESGRGSC
-1137 SQSESQKPGQQLE
+1137 GQVEGQCDKQHGE
-1150 DRDKLLLARATL
+1150 DSDRDKQLLARATL

-1181 SGISLSPSYP
+1181 SGISLSPSFP
-1191 LSSSGELN
+1191 LSSSGEMN
-1199 DLSPADGTPA
+1199 ELSPPDGPVTV
-1209 ANHIRTSTPLPYNEE
+1209 NHSTLRTSTACPFPEE
-1224 NALSSMV
+1224 NTLSSMV

>member
-1 MPGMVLFRRR
+1 MPGMVMFRRR

-19 VLPALFLFLLH
+19 VLPALFLFILH
-30 SIWLVVL
+30 CIWLVVL
-37 LVVLFGLPYGSDQSC
+37 SVVLFGLPYGSDESC
-52 SITLVDHGCGYLG
+52 SVTLVDHGRGYLG

-91 RDAVQYVLYIRLAI
+91 REAVQYVLYIRLAI

-127 SDVTAK
+127 SDDTAK
-133 NLTLGI
+133 NLALGI

-151 FTLMCTFDPTG
+151 FTMMCTFDPTG

-195 SRRLKFIMCCAR
+195 SRRLRFFMCCTR
-207 AQDTQ
+207 AQDSQ

-245 QRQRSK
+245 QRQRAK

-258 ANNDIIA
+258 PNNDILA

-270 PVTRNTKYLD
+270 PVTRSTRYLD
-280 LKNSVEMSMYKEVCY
+280 LKNSTEMAMYKEVCY
-295 YMLFALAAY
+295 YMLFAMAAY

-311 RKPACGLCRLA
+311 RKPACGLCRLL
-322 SSCSCTSGSASRLTH
+322 SSCTCTSGSGSRLSQS
-337 AVTVE
+337 VTVE

-352 AVRRQFLDQDLK
+352 AIRRQFLDRDLK
-364 QVQIVYMSCHDAV
+364 QVQIVYTSCHDAV

-399 TLSLKD
+399 TLSPKD

-420 GQHGTW
+420 EQHGVW

-477 AAILSFLLRPHY
+477 AAILSFLLRPQY
-489 PSLHCYAYSPPGG
+489 PTLHCYSYSPPGG

-514 FCTSVVLGKDLVPR
+514 FVTSVVLGKDLVPR
-528 IGLFQLEG
+528 IGLSQLEG

-550 PKWRIIAGGTKCIPK
+550 PKWRIIVGGTKCIPK
-565 SEFPSEEDGPQ
+565 TELPMEDD
-576 LQGSAPPSSRLWLH
+576 PPSQGVTPSNSRLCLH

-604 YPPGRVIH
+604 YLPGRIIH
-612 VVHNHPPESCC
+612 VED
-623 GQEEPTYSA
+623 PTYSA

-642 VIISPAMLNEHMP
+642 VIISPAIIT
-655 HMVMEGLHK
+655 VR
-664 VLEAN
+664 
-669 VAISEQSDAE
+669 
-679 SGESVAVSL
+679 
-688 QAELPTNPLLPDCLP
+688 
-703 TLSNTPNILPSP
+703 LS
-715 SHPSTPSPCSS
+715 
-726 PNMPKNPAVPSHSST
+726 K
-741 QSLVLSDSSAM
+741 
-752 PVGDSLSSLLNADAP
+752 
-767 LLLPVENAHSVTQVS
+767 
-782 DTLPTPALTTLAEP
+782 
-796 TTTPQ
+796 

-827 LNPETIFL
+827 LNAETIFL
-835 GASTSHQP
+835 GASNSQQP
-843 SPVTHHRRNSS
+843 SPPAHHRRNSS

-866 GFAECPPPP
+866 GFSECPPPP
-875 VPIVLTGARE
+875 IPIVLTGARE
-885 RLAVELCERR
+885 RLTVELRERK

-902 SLSDAESL
+902 SLSDVDSV
-910 YSLESRRSSAALRG
+910 YSLDSRRSSAALRG
-924 SPCLGSFPFS
+924 SPCLGSLSFPL
-934 MDAPIPEENPS
+934 DAPIPEENPS
-945 LSSRTELLAADG
+945 LSSRTELLPADG
-957 LQPTTPEHELGEPGP
+957 LLQASPEHELGESGP
-972 YCPTPPLEEYAPR
+972 YCPTPPE
-985 LSPDTPRYSAHIP
+985 SPPAVS
-998 PVLGQTVIGQ
+998 
-1008 PLYLEDAPQQAK
+1008 EDKKQVDNR
-1020 AAETVN
+1020 AEVK
-1026 VYLQSGPP
+1026 VDM
-1034 SPEIPPSV
+1034 
-1042 PHSPRGSS
+1042 
-1050 TPLER
+1050 ER
-1055 GSQESIVEMGETPAR
+1055 GMSLTT
-1070 EQPPAAKAESEPL
+1070 
-1083 ADAASQQAPLSN
+1083 PLSN
-1095 GNPSQVVLEFAQ
+1095 GNPSQAVLEFAQ
-1107 YLDSLFKL
+1107 YLDSLFRL
-1115 DGSSSPPMEL
+1115 DGSGSPPLEL

-1130 ESGRSSY
+1130 ESGRGSCT
-1137 SQSESQKPGQQLE
+1137 QAEGQCDDQRTKGA
-1150 DRDKLLLARATL
+1150 DRDRQLLVRATL

-1181 SGISLSPSYP
+1181 SGISLSPSFP

-1199 DLSPADGTPA
+1199 DLSPPDGSLPV
-1209 ANHIRTSTPLPYNEE
+1209 NHSALRTSTACPYPEDT
-1224 NALSSMV
+1224 LSSMV

>member
-1 MPGMVLFRRR
+1 MPGMVMFRRR

-30 SIWLVVL
+30 CIWLVVL
-37 LVVLFGLPYGSDQSC
+37 SVVLFGLPYGSDQSC
-52 SITLVDHGCGYLG
+52 SVTLVDHGRGYMG
-65 ILVSCLIC
+65 ILISCLIC

-91 RDAVQYVLYIRLAI
+91 REAVQYVLYIRLAI

-133 NLTLGI
+133 NLALGI

-151 FTLMCTFDPTG
+151 FTMMCTFDPTG

-195 SRRLKFIMCCAR
+195 SRRLRFFMCCTR
-207 AQDTQ
+207 AKDTQ

-245 QRQRSK
+245 QRQRAK

-258 ANNDIIA
+258 GNNDILA

-270 PVTRNTKYLD
+270 PVTRSTRYLD
-280 LKNSVEMSMYKEVCY
+280 LKNSTEMAMYKEVCY
-295 YMLFALAAY
+295 YMLFAMAAY

-311 RKPACGLCRLA
+311 RNATCGVCRLL
-322 SSCSCTSGSASRLTH
+322 SSCTCTSGSRSRLSQS
-337 AVTVE
+337 VTVE

-352 AVRRQFLDQDLK
+352 AIRRQFLDRDLK
-364 QVQIVYMSCHDAV
+364 QVQIVYTSCHDAV
-377 YETPFFVAVDHGKKK
+377 YETPFYVAVDHGKKK

-399 TLSLKD
+399 TLSPKD
-405 ALTDLTGDSERLPVE
+405 ALTDLTGDSERLPVDE
-420 GQHGTW
+420 HHGVW

-477 AAILSFLLRPHY
+477 AAILSFLLRPQY
-489 PSLHCYAYSPPGG
+489 PTLRCYAYSPPGG

-514 FCTSVVLGKDLVPR
+514 FVTSVVLGKDLVPR
-528 IGLFQLEG
+528 LGLSQLEG

-550 PKWRIIAGGTKCIPK
+550 PKWRIIIGGTKCIPK
-565 SEFPSEEDGPQ
+565 TELPLEDD
-576 LQGSAPPSSRLWLH
+576 PPSQGVTPSTSRLCLH

-604 YPPGRVIH
+604 YLPGRIIH
-612 VVHNHPPESCC
+612 VVHNHPPETCC
-623 GQEEPTYSA
+623 GQEDPTYSA

-655 HMVMEGLHK
+655 HVVLDGLNK
-664 VLEAN
+664 
-669 VAISEQSDAE
+669 
-679 SGESVAVSL
+679 
-688 QAELPTNPLLPDCLP
+688 
-703 TLSNTPNILPSP
+703 
-715 SHPSTPSPCSS
+715 
-726 PNMPKNPAVPSHSST
+726 
-741 QSLVLSDSSAM
+741 
-752 PVGDSLSSLLNADAP
+752 
-767 LLLPVENAHSVTQVS
+767 
-782 DTLPTPALTTLAEP
+782 
-796 TTTPQ
+796 

-827 LNPETIFL
+827 LNAETYFH
-835 GASTSHQP
+835 GVSNSHEPTPQ
-843 SPVTHHRRNSS
+843 TQHRRNSS

-866 GFAECPPPP
+866 GFSECPPPAVP
-875 VPIVLTGARE
+875 VVLMSARE
-885 RLAVELCERR
+885 RLSLELRERK
-895 APLAVME
+895 APLAMME
-902 SLSDAESL
+902 SLSDVDSV
-910 YSLESRRSSAALRG
+910 YSMDSRRSSAAFRG
-924 SPCLGSFPFS
+924 SPCLGTLPFPL
-934 MDAPIPEENPS
+934 DAPIPEENPS
-945 LSSRTELLAADG
+945 LSSRTELIQAS
-957 LQPTTPEHELGEPGP
+957 PERELMGQTGP
-972 YCPTPPLEEYAPR
+972 CCPTPPELALPPNDSHG
-985 LSPDTPRYSAHIP
+985 LSPELAVPFNQGRSP
-998 PVLGQTVIGQ
+998 SQT
-1008 PLYLEDAPQQAK
+1008 
-1020 AAETVN
+1020 N
-1026 VYLQSGPP
+1026 
-1034 SPEIPPSV
+1034 
-1042 PHSPRGSS
+1042 RGSYFPRFAPKQISEGQQGQQKALVRAKSETFERFQRSNSKESSPVAPWTGIIKEQGGKNQKNEGVNKDEKS
-1050 TPLER
+1050 TKEVKV
-1055 GSQESIVEMGETPAR
+1055 S
-1070 EQPPAAKAESEPL
+1070 
-1083 ADAASQQAPLSN
+1083 PLSN
-1095 GNPSQVVLEFAQ
+1095 GNTSQAVLEFAQ

-1115 DGSSSPPMEL
+1115 DGSDSLPPDN
-1125 SDGES
+1125 SDAES
-1130 ESGRSSY
+1130 ESGRGSSV
-1137 SQSESQKPGQQLE
+1137 QTEEQRIEDLDSEQQ
-1150 DRDKLLLARATL
+1150 LLARATL

-1176 SADPS
+1176 SAEPS
-1181 SGISLSPSYP
+1181 SGISLSPSFP
-1191 LSSSGELN
+1191 LSSSGEMN
-1199 DLSPADGTPA
+1199 DLSPV
-1209 ANHIRTSTPLPYNEE
+1209 NHTMLRTSTASPYAEE
-1224 NALSSMV
+1224 NTLSSIV

>member
-1 MPGMVLFRRR
+1 MPGMVMFRRR

-19 VLPALFLFLLH
+19 VLPAFFLFILH
-30 SIWLVVL
+30 CIWLVVL
-37 LVVLFGLPYGSDQSC
+37 SVVLFGLPYGSDQSC
-52 SITLVDHGCGYLG
+52 SVTLVDHGRGYMG
-65 ILVSCLIC
+65 ILISCLIC

-91 RDAVQYVLYIRLAI
+91 REAVQYVLYIRLAI

-133 NLTLGI
+133 NLALGI

-151 FTLMCTFDPTG
+151 FTMMCTFDPTG

-177 LTTYT
+177 LKTYT

-195 SRRLKFIMCCAR
+195 SRRLRFFMCCTR
-207 AQDTQ
+207 AKDTQ

-245 QRQRSK
+245 QRQRAK

-258 ANNDIIA
+258 PNNDILA

-270 PVTRNTKYLD
+270 PVTRSTRYLD
-280 LKNSVEMSMYKEVCY
+280 LKNSMEMSMYKEVCY
-295 YMLFALAAY
+295 YMLFAMAAY
-304 GWPMYLL
+304 GWPIYLL
-311 RKPACGLCRLA
+311 RNATCGVCRLL
-322 SSCSCTSGSASRLTH
+322 SSCTCTSGSRSRLSQSI
-337 AVTVE
+337 TVE

-352 AVRRQFLDQDLK
+352 AIRRQFLDRDLK
-364 QVQIVYMSCHDAV
+364 QVQIVYTSCHDAV
-377 YETPFFVAVDHGKKK
+377 YETPFYVAVDHGKKK

-399 TLSLKD
+399 TLSPKD

-420 GQHGTW
+420 EHHGVW

-477 AAILSFLLRPHY
+477 AAILSFLLRPQY
-489 PSLHCYAYSPPGG
+489 PTLRCYAYSPPGG

-514 FCTSVVLGKDLVPR
+514 FVTSVVLGKDLVPR
-528 IGLFQLEG
+528 IGLSQLEG

-550 PKWRIIAGGTKCIPK
+550 PKWRIIIGGTKCIPK
-565 SEFPSEEDGPQ
+565 TELPLDDDPPS
-576 LQGSAPPSSRLWLH
+576 QGSMTPSTSRLCLH

-604 YPPGRVIH
+604 YLPGRIIH
-612 VVHNHPPESCC
+612 VVHNHPPETCC

-655 HMVMEGLHK
+655 HVVLDGLNK
-664 VLEAN
+664 
-669 VAISEQSDAE
+669 
-679 SGESVAVSL
+679 
-688 QAELPTNPLLPDCLP
+688 
-703 TLSNTPNILPSP
+703 
-715 SHPSTPSPCSS
+715 
-726 PNMPKNPAVPSHSST
+726 
-741 QSLVLSDSSAM
+741 
-752 PVGDSLSSLLNADAP
+752 
-767 LLLPVENAHSVTQVS
+767 
-782 DTLPTPALTTLAEP
+782 
-796 TTTPQ
+796 

-827 LNPETIFL
+827 LNAETYFH
-835 GASTSHQP
+835 GVSNSHEPTPHTQ
-843 SPVTHHRRNSS
+843 HRRNSS

-866 GFAECPPPP
+866 GFSECPPPAVP
-875 VPIVLTGARE
+875 VVLMGARE
-885 RLAVELCERR
+885 RLALELRERK

-902 SLSDAESL
+902 SLSDVDSI
-910 YSLESRRSSAALRG
+910 YSMDSRRSSAAFRG
-924 SPCLGSFPFS
+924 SPCLGTLPFPL
-934 MDAPIPEENPS
+934 DAPIPEENPS
-945 LSSRTELLAADG
+945 LSSRTELIQAS
-957 LQPTTPEHELGEPGP
+957 PERELMGQTGP
-972 YCPTPPLEEYAPR
+972 CCSTPPELTLPLKESHNLSSELVVPSSNQGRSLSQTNRSSHFLQFAPKQTEEKSKKVVR
-985 LSPDTPRYSAHIP
+985 
-998 PVLGQTVIGQ
+998 V
-1008 PLYLEDAPQQAK
+1008 
-1020 AAETVN
+1020 
-1026 VYLQSGPP
+1026 
-1034 SPEIPPSV
+1034 
-1042 PHSPRGSS
+1042 
-1050 TPLER
+1050 
-1055 GSQESIVEMGETPAR
+1055 
-1070 EQPPAAKAESEPL
+1070 
-1083 ADAASQQAPLSN
+1083 APLSN
-1095 GNPSQVVLEFAQ
+1095 GNTSQAVLEFAQ

-1115 DGSSSPPMEL
+1115 DGSDSLPPDN
-1125 SDGES
+1125 SDAES
-1130 ESGRSSY
+1130 ESGHGSSV
-1137 SQSESQKPGQQLE
+1137 QTEEQRMEDLDSERQ
-1150 DRDKLLLARATL
+1150 LLARATL

-1176 SADPS
+1176 SAEPS
-1181 SGISLSPSYP
+1181 SGVSLSPSFP

-1199 DLSPADGTPA
+1199 DLSPV
-1209 ANHIRTSTPLPYNEE
+1209 NHTVLRTSAASPYAEE
-1224 NALSSMV
+1224 NTLSSMV

>member
-19 VLPALFLFLLH
+19 VLPAFFLFILH
-30 SIWLVVL
+30 CIWLVVL
-37 LVVLFGLPYGSDQSC
+37 SVVLFGLPYSSEQSC
-52 SITLVDHGCGYLG
+52 SVTLVDHGRGYLG

-91 RDAVQYVLYIRLAI
+91 REAVQYVLYIRLAI

-127 SDVTAK
+127 SDITAK
-133 NLTLGI
+133 NLALGI

-151 FTLMCTFDPTG
+151 FTMMCTFDPTG

-195 SRRLKFIMCCAR
+195 SRRLKFFMCCTR
-207 AQDTQ
+207 AKDTQ

-245 QRQRSK
+245 QRQRAK
-251 RSAILDQ
+251 RAAILDQ
-258 ANNDIIA
+258 ANNDVLA
-265 FLSGM
+265 FLSGI

-280 LKNSVEMSMYKEVCY
+280 LKNSSEMAMYKEVCY
-295 YMLFALAAY
+295 YMLFAMAAY
-304 GWPMYLL
+304 GWPVYLL
-311 RKPACGLCRLA
+311 RQPACGLCRLV
-322 SSCSCTSGSASRLTH
+322 STCSRLSQSI
-337 AVTVE
+337 TVE

-352 AVRRQFLDQDLK
+352 AIRRQFLDQDLK
-364 QVQIVYMSCHDAV
+364 EVQIVYTSCHDAV
-377 YETPFFVAVDHGKKK
+377 YETPFFVAVDHAKKK

-399 TLSLKD
+399 TLSPKD
-405 ALTDLTGDSERLPVE
+405 ALTDLTGDSERLPLE
-420 GQHGTW
+420 EQHGTW

-451 AFGRDLSKGTM
+451 AFGRDLGKGTM

-477 AAILSFLLRPHY
+477 AAILSFLLRPQY
-489 PSLHCYAYSPPGG
+489 PSLHCYSYSPPGG

-514 FCTSVVLGKDLVPR
+514 FVTSVVLGKDLVPR
-528 IGLFQLEG
+528 IGLSQLEG

-565 SEFPSEEDGPQ
+565 SELPLDDEAPVSQGVTPSN
-576 LQGSAPPSSRLWLH
+576 SRLWLH

-612 VVHNHPPESCC
+612 VVHNHPPEMCC
-623 GQEEPTYSA
+623 GQEDPTYSA

-642 VIISPAMLNEHMP
+642 VIISPAMLNEHLP
-655 HMVMEGLHK
+655 HVVMDGLNK
-664 VLEAN
+664 
-669 VAISEQSDAE
+669 
-679 SGESVAVSL
+679 
-688 QAELPTNPLLPDCLP
+688 
-703 TLSNTPNILPSP
+703 
-715 SHPSTPSPCSS
+715 
-726 PNMPKNPAVPSHSST
+726 
-741 QSLVLSDSSAM
+741 
-752 PVGDSLSSLLNADAP
+752 
-767 LLLPVENAHSVTQVS
+767 
-782 DTLPTPALTTLAEP
+782 
-796 TTTPQ
+796 

-827 LNPETIFL
+827 LNPETVFFD
-835 GASTSHQP
+835 ASSSLQP
-843 SPVTHHRRNSS
+843 TPATHHRRNSS

-866 GFAECPPPP
+866 GFSECPPPP
-875 VPIVLTGARE
+875 VPVVLTSPGE
-885 RLAVELCERR
+885 RLAVELRERK
-895 APLAVME
+895 APLAIME
-902 SLSDAESL
+902 NLSDAESM
-910 YSLESRRSSAALRG
+910 YSLDSRRSSAALRG
-924 SPCLGSFPFS
+924 SPCLGSLPFPL
-934 MDAPIPEENPS
+934 DATIPEENPS

-957 LQPTTPEHELGEPGP
+957 LDRELGEP
-972 YCPTPPLEEYAPR
+972 A
-985 LSPDTPRYSAHIP
+985 
-998 PVLGQTVIGQ
+998 
-1008 PLYLEDAPQQAK
+1008 
-1020 AAETVN
+1020 
-1026 VYLQSGPP
+1026 
-1034 SPEIPPSV
+1034 
-1042 PHSPRGSS
+1042 
-1050 TPLER
+1050 
-1055 GSQESIVEMGETPAR
+1055 SQEVESVRSETL
-1070 EQPPAAKAESEPL
+1070 PPA
-1083 ADAASQQAPLSN
+1083 
-1095 GNPSQVVLEFAQ
+1095 VLEFAQ
-1107 YLDSLFKL
+1107 YLDSLFRL
-1115 DGSSSPPMEL
+1115 DGSSSPPLEL
-1125 SDGES
+1125 SDAES
-1130 ESGRSSY
+1130 ESGQGSY
-1137 SQSESQKPGQQLE
+1137 SQAEGQNADK
-1150 DRDKLLLARATL
+1150 DRQLLARATL

-1181 SGISLSPSYP
+1181 SGISLSPSFP

-1199 DLSPADGTPA
+1199 DFSPPDGVLP
-1209 ANHIRTSTPLPYNEE
+1209 ANHTSAFTTTNHGTGFTDEMRMTI
-1224 NALSSMV
+1224 ACD

>member
-1 MPGMVLFRRR
+1 MPGMVMFRRR

-30 SIWLVVL
+30 CIWLVVL
-37 LVVLFGLPYGSDQSC
+37 SVVLFGLPYGSEQSC
-52 SITLVDHGCGYLG
+52 SVTLVDHGRGYLG

-91 RDAVQYVLYIRLAI
+91 REAVQYVIYIRLAI

-133 NLTLGI
+133 NLALGI
-139 VVCNWL
+139 VACNWL

-151 FTLMCTFDPTG
+151 ITLMCTFDPTG

-195 SRRLKFIMCCAR
+195 SRRLKFFMCCTR

-251 RSAILDQ
+251 RSSILDQ
-258 ANNDIIA
+258 GNNDILA

-270 PVTRNTKYLD
+270 PVTRNTRYLD
-280 LKNSVEMSMYKEVCY
+280 LKNSVEMNMYKDVCY

-304 GWPMYLL
+304 GWPMYLM
-311 RKPACGLCRLA
+311 RKPVCGLCRLA
-322 SSCSCTSGSASRLTH
+322 SSCPCMSVSSSRMTQAL
-337 AVTVE
+337 TVE

-352 AVRRQFLDQDLK
+352 AIRRHFLDRDLK
-364 QVQIVYMSCHDAV
+364 QVQIVYTSCHDAV
-377 YETPFFVAVDHGKKK
+377 YETPFFVAVDHAKKK

-399 TLSLKD
+399 TLSPKD

-420 GQHGTW
+420 EQHGTW
-426 LGHKGMVYSA
+426 LGHKGMVFSA

-451 AFGRDLSKGTM
+451 AFGRDL
-462 HYGLVIVGHSLGAGT
+462 
-477 AAILSFLLRPHY
+477 Y
-489 PSLHCYAYSPPGG
+489 PTLHCYSYSPPGG
-502 LLSEDAMEYSKE
+502 LFSEDAMEYSKE
-514 FCTSVVLGKDLVPR
+514 FVTSVVLGKDLVPR
-528 IGLFQLEG
+528 LGLSQLEG
-536 FRRHLLEVLQKSDK
+536 FRRHLLEVLQKSNK

-565 SEFPSEEDGPQ
+565 SELPVEDDDPQ
-576 LQGSAPPSSRLWLH
+576 SQPAAPPSSRLWLH

-604 YPPGRVIH
+604 YPPGRIIH
-612 VVHNHPPESCC
+612 VVHNHPPEACC

-655 HMVMEGLHK
+655 HMVMEGLNK
-664 VLEAN
+664 
-669 VAISEQSDAE
+669 
-679 SGESVAVSL
+679 
-688 QAELPTNPLLPDCLP
+688 
-703 TLSNTPNILPSP
+703 
-715 SHPSTPSPCSS
+715 
-726 PNMPKNPAVPSHSST
+726 
-741 QSLVLSDSSAM
+741 
-752 PVGDSLSSLLNADAP
+752 
-767 LLLPVENAHSVTQVS
+767 
-782 DTLPTPALTTLAEP
+782 
-796 TTTPQ
+796 

-827 LNPETIFL
+827 LNPESIFVD
-835 GASTSHQP
+835 TSKTQQP
-843 SPVTHHRRNSS
+843 TPTTHHRRNSS
-854 VRSCARSEISLD
+854 VRSCAQSEISLD

-875 VPIVLTGARE
+875 VPVVLRGARE
-885 RLAVELCERR
+885 RLTVELRDR
-895 APLAVME
+895 KAPLALME

-910 YSLESRRSSAALRG
+910 YSLDSRRSSAALRG
-924 SPCLGSFPFS
+924 SPMLCGLPFS
-934 MDAPIPEENPS
+934 LDAPIPEENPS
-945 LSSRTELLAADG
+945 LSSRTELLAADC
-957 LQPTTPEHELGEPGP
+957 LCPDTPEHMGQVGP
-972 YCPTPPLEEYAPR
+972 FFTPMDSRSTPEYPMR
-985 LSPDTPRYSAHIP
+985 LSPATPRSSGHDSPALLNQSVAAQP
-998 PVLGQTVIGQ
+998 FQTEPNTNRKMLPDG
-1008 PLYLEDAPQQAK
+1008 DHQQMPG
-1020 AAETVN
+1020 
-1026 VYLQSGPP
+1026 VYDPG
-1034 SPEIPPSV
+1034 
-1042 PHSPRGSS
+1042 S
-1050 TPLER
+1050 TPNAPLSPNIDSRENEDWETADKQFSA
-1055 GSQESIVEMGETPAR
+1055 GSR
-1070 EQPPAAKAESEPL
+1070 PAASSPPP
-1083 ADAASQQAPLSN
+1083 QLSN
-1095 GNPSQVVLEFAQ
+1095 GNPSQAVLEFAQ
-1107 YLDSLFKL
+1107 YLDSLFRL
-1115 DGSSSPPMEL
+1115 DGSCSPPLEL

-1130 ESGRSSY
+1130 ESGRGSFGHG
-1137 SQSESQKPGQQLE
+1137 ECLVDGQLL
-1150 DRDKLLLARATL
+1150 DDKQLLARATM

-1181 SGISLSPSYP
+1181 SGISLSPSFP
-1191 LSSSGELN
+1191 LSSSEELN
-1199 DLSPADGTPA
+1199 DLSPGEGVLPA
-1209 ANHIRTSTPLPYNEE
+1209 MHSLRTSSPCHLPEE
-1224 NALSSMV
+1224 NTLASMV